1 MTNFFFIIAISGSN
15 VAKNGVKVGEEKAAA
30 AAVAAGS
37 KRKIEEIDQTSSAPA
52 AAAMDVDEAPAEKK
66 VKIQSA

>member
-52 AAAMDVDEAPAEKK
+52 AAAAMDVDEAPAEKK
-66 VKIQSA
+66 VKI